1 MSSVL
6 CKFTKLVPPQS
17 KERADALE
25 CLLEKCAGLGKQEKY
40 KTLAGLLTPFGGRR
54 CFG

>member
-17 KERADALE
+17 KERADGVFVGEMCRACE
-25 CLLEKCAGLGKQEKY
+25 AREV
-40 KTLAGLLTPFGGRR
+40 
-54 CFG
+54 